1 LTEISVL
8 QLLWIETVLKLS
20 GGLVL
25 CLAPLLVIK
34 ALGLPPAASAF
45 WPRVLGALLI
55 GLAAATF
62 IEGAWPQVRA
72 LGLAGCIVI
81 NLVTAAM
88 ISVLATLGAGAPAR
102 RGSAVLWALVV
113 LLVVLSLFEIAHV

>member
-1 LTEISVL
+1 ML
-8 QLLWIETVLKLS
+8 QLLWIETVLKLA

-25 CLAPLLVIK
+25 CLAPLVVIK

-45 WPRVLGALLI
+45 WPRMLGALLI
-55 GLAAATF
+55 GLSAATF

-81 NLVTAAM
+81 NLAGAAM
-88 ISVLATLGAGAPAR
+88 ISVLSTLGGGAATR
-102 RGSAVLWALVV
+102 RGAAVLWALVV
-113 LLVVLSLFEIAHV
+113 VLVVLSLFEIAHV

>member
-8 QLLWIETVLKLS
+8 QLLWIETVLKLA

-25 CLAPLLVIK
+25 SLAPSVVIK
-34 ALGLPPAASAF
+34 ALGLPPAGSLF
-45 WPRVLGALLI
+45 WPRMLGALLL
-55 GLAAATF
+55 GLSAATF

-81 NLVTAAM
+81 NLIAAAM
-88 ISVLATLGAGAPAR
+88 LSVLATLGAGAPTR
-102 RGSAVLWALVV
+102 RGTAILWALVV
-113 LLVVLSLFEIAHV
+113 VLVILSLFEIAHV